1 MTLVIIVV
9 LAGMVAGLIA
19 NRFLRQHIVKDDEAG
34 PAPQDILTSVE
45 IFAALLIAIVLV
57 DASVTYSTARNA
69 AADEANVVDNM
80 FESTSYIKEQRFK
93 VGLQSSLVCYARAV
107 RGPSWEAMASGAN
120 SPALAAVPSNWTGT
134 GPHGMRLKFQ
144 RMGVEHP
151 MFETMTSLDAARGDT
166 RRTRLSLAQ
175 PSVPSVTSTFMLI
188 LVFLSVVTL
197 AFFIPRRRN
206 TAQRIAVLVPTILF
220 ICALALVSEL
230 DRPFGGVVKIAPTA
244 MSITADDITE
254 DFVDEYGA
262 KRLPCNER
270 GEPLDKA

>member
-1 MTLVIIVV
+1 MIIIV
-9 LAGMVAGLIA
+9 LAGMLAGLIG
-19 NRFLRQHIVKDDEAG
+19 NRFLRQHVVADDDAG

-69 AADEANVVDNM
+69 AAEEANVVDNM
-80 FESTSYIKEQRFK
+80 FESTGYMTQERFK
-93 VGLQSSLVCYARAV
+93 VGLQASLVCYARAV

-120 SPALAAVPSNWTGT
+120 SPALASVPSNWTGT

-151 MFETMTSLDAARGDT
+151 LFDKLTSLDAQRGDT

-175 PSVPSVTSTFMLI
+175 PSVPVITSTFMLI
-188 LVFLSVVTL
+188 LVFLSVITL

-206 TAQRIAVLVPTILF
+206 TAQRIAVLVPTLLF

-230 DRPFGGVVKIAPTA
+230 DRPFGGFVKVAPTA
-244 MSITADDITE
+244 MSITADDIAA
-254 DFVDEYGA
+254 DFIEVYGA